1 MKRILPL
8 LFFVFTFSLFVGSV
22 SAQGKLTLPDAISIA
37 LKNSYNIQLAKDNVE
52 IATINNNIGVAGGL
66 PIVNAQVIDNEQ
78 VTSINQKFPDP
89 SRDVKRDGV
98 SANNLTGNI
107 TASILLY
114 NGFRVKAAKSRL
126 EELSRLNQGL
136 LNAQIQNTLAAVNTG
151 YYNVIR
157 QQYFLRSLNQSIE
170 VSKNRLFILNS
181 RKEVGLA
188 NNADIFQAQLDLN
201 TLIQSAEAQTLVIN
215 QSKTDLLNL
224 IFVNPDSSIVI
235 SDTIIID
242 RTINYTEIKSLA
254 QKNPQLIAS
263 EQQIKINQY
272 LEREVAALRSPTL
285 RASAGYNLS
294 STNSAAGF
302 ILQNQSY
309 GPQVG
314 LSLAIPL
321 YNGSINKRQQ
331 QVAEVNTR
339 IAKTQRDNLLLSIQ
353 TGIVKT
359 YQTYTSTLD
368 QLKTSKENYELSIKL
383 LDLVMQKFQLGQAT
397 IIDVRVAQQSF
408 EIESFRLANLAF
420 TAKVAEI
427 ELKRLANLLQP

>member
-1 MKRILPL
+1 MKKLSL
-8 LFFVFTFSLFVGSV
+8 LVFCFFTFSLCV

-66 PIVNAQVIDNEQ
+66 PIVNAQIIDNEQ

-136 LNAQIQNTLAAVNTG
+136 LNAQIQNTLAAVNTS
-151 YYNVIR
+151 YYNVVR
-157 QQYFLRSLNQSIE
+157 HQYFLKSINQSIE

-201 TLIQSAEAQTLVIN
+201 TLVQQAEAQTLVIN

-242 RTINYTEIKSLA
+242 RTINIGEIKSAA

-285 RASAGYNLS
+285 RATTGFNLS
-294 STNSAAGF
+294 NTTSAAGF

-314 LSLAIPL
+314 LNLAIPI

-339 IAKTQRDNLLLSIQ
+339 IAKTQRDNLLLTLE
-353 TGIVKT
+353 TGVVKT

-383 LDLVMQKFQLGQAT
+383 LDLVMQRFQLGQAT

-408 EIESFRLANLAF
+408 ETESFRLANLAF